1 MDATSN
7 FSFSFAKGSESL
19 TTVDPSAHD
28 PVPERVHFLQSD
40 ISRTISVVYR
50 CERTEDLLGQP
61 ALTLFRQQWHF
72 IVSSSTTTISFIEE
86 NQQLFMALF
95 WSHSARGYSGP
106 GRREVCGR
114 RMCRI
119 V

>member
-40 ISRTISVVYR
+40 ISRTISVVYC

-61 ALTLFRQQWHF
+61 ALALFRQQWHS
-72 IVSSSTTTISFIEE
+72 IVSSSTTTIFSLRKISSYSW
-86 NQQLFMALF
+86 LFFGANLTV
-95 WSHSARGYSGP
+95 ATQVPAAEKYVVG
-106 GRREVCGR
+106 ECAA
-114 RMCRI
+114 
-119 V
+119 